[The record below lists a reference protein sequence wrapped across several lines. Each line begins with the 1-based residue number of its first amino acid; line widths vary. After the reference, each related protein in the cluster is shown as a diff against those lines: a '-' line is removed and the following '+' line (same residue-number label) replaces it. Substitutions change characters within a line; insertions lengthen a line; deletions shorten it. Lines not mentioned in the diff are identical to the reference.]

1 VKCGHCLTDYKSF
14 LQLQLH
20 KSQVHGEKNQM
31 SRYNSIKEFQGG
43 RADRQE
49 RTNYLDNK
57 LHEEIKKFKESN

>member
-1 VKCGHCLTDYKSF
+1 
-14 LQLQLH
+14 
-20 KSQVHGEKNQM
+20 M
-31 SRYNSIKEFQGG
+31 SRYNSVKEFQGG